1 MEVAH
6 DLSSWRHETK
16 SIFLPIA
23 KSSLH
28 SNAPSAQSLSTM
40 PRFMFLI
47 KADPM
52 AESTETDIPTE
63 VFATMAKFNE
73 DMAEAGVLLFADGF
87 RPTAVDGYRVKFNAT
102 TTPDIIKGPFDVSKE
117 NHVCGFWVVQ
127 TTDAEEALAWA
138 KRVPFPEGEIV
149 VRRIGDSTD
158 FGKSFTKDLLEREE
172 KLRGMLVNNRKA
184 AGV

>member
-1 MEVAH
+1 MRRTAQ
-6 DLSSWRHETK
+6 

-73 DMAEAGVLLFADGF
+73 DMAEAGFSCSPMDS
-87 RPTAVDGYRVKFNAT
+87 
-102 TTPDIIKGPFDVSKE
+102 GPFDVSKE